1 MKRPTAPEP
10 RATVRR
16 GRLAIA
22 RLCLLLGAVCGIAAT
37 VAGLPVVQLLPGGPA
52 AQPELHLTAQAVW
65 ALLSITLLIAGNT
78 LVAGEFNR
86 IDWEWQL
93 EDLL

>member
-1 MKRPTAPEP
+1 MIRRKGPEP

-16 GRLAIA
+16 GHLAIA
-22 RLCLLLGAVCGIAAT
+22 RLCLLLGAGCAVMAT
-37 VAGLPVVQLLPGGPA
+37 VVGLPVVQLLPGGVTGPV
-52 AQPELHLTAQAVW
+52 ELHLTAQAVW
-65 ALLSITLLIAGNT
+65 ALLGVGLLIAGNVI
-78 LVAGEFNR
+78 VAGEFNR